1 DKDSRYNHALQHVG
15 QRQADGEGLREVGV
29 AVRRRSRV
37 GRSRVRRL
45 KEDDNSGYGGGKAY
59 HQHHGGVKKLGSA
72 FR

>member
-1 DKDSRYNHALQHVG
+1 QHAEQW
-15 QRQADGEGLREVGV
+15 QADGEGRREVGV

-45 KEDDNSGYGGGKAY
+45 KEDDNSRYGGGKAY
-59 HQHHGGVKKLGSA
+59 HQHHGGVEQLGSA